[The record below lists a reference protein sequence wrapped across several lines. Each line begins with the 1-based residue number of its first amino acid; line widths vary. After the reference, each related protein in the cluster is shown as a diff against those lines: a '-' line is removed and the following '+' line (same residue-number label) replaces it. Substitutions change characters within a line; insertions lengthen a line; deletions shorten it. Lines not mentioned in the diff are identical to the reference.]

1 MKNGQSAKLDKNNW
15 YTLRQTGIGDPPGL
29 HSDLQVAPLSLTIK
43 NQTIFIRNNNT
54 LI

>member
-1 MKNGQSAKLDKNNW
+1 MKNWQSAKLDKNNW
-15 YTLRQTGIGDPPGL
+15 YTLRQTGIRDPPGL

-43 NQTIFIRNNNT
+43 HQTIFTRNNNK